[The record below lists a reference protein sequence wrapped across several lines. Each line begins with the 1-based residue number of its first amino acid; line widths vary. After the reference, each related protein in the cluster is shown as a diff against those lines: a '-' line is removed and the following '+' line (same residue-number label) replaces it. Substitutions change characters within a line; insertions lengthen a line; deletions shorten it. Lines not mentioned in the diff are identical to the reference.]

1 MRKVHFDFDI
11 LFQGDIR
18 GGWCGVVGRSGWFS
32 GGRGDELAAGPG
44 RRHRHGRVTSCVSI
58 TSTRMDEPSAA
69 CSDRVGAS
77 LLP

>member
-11 LFQGDIR
+11 LFQRDIR

-32 GGRGDELAAGPG
+32 SGRGVERAAGAG
-44 RRHRHGRVTSCVSI
+44 GQGMAATCVSI

-77 LLP
+77 LSQ

>member
-32 GGRGDELAAGPG
+32 GGRGVERAAGAG
-44 RRHRHGRVTSCVSI
+44 GQGMAATCEAI
-58 TSTRMDEPSAA
+58 TSTSSYEPAAA
-69 CSDRVGAS
+69 CSDRVNSTQAT
-77 LLP
+77 

>member
-32 GGRGDELAAGPG
+32 GGRDVELAAGAG
-44 RRHRHGRVTSCVSI
+44 GQCMDATCEAI
-58 TSTRMDEPSAA
+58 TSTRSDQPCA
-69 CSDRVGAS
+69 CCSNRVNSTQAT
-77 LLP
+77 